1 MSIGEEATLPSI
13 TSPRTITSKK
23 HTSDNIIA
31 SLVQSSKAIIMRLP
45 PAPVPCI
52 GTPIPTCASVA
63 PEASSVVGNV
73 LVTDR
78 ADCSAAVLEYGND
91 ENQSGNMYMFDVG
104 GKNTRDVV
112 SKHSSSP
119 LASSTAEVVAQKKKL
134 SLVEQRAAMFD
145 RSPFGNPIIIN
156 NSNQRSDG
164 GIIGRADKK
173 WTKEHSN
180 STVDE
185 IEKRS
190 EEATTSSVHKDDVGT
205 PSPIASSV
213 ALTNQ
218 ITSSN
223 QAAPASSE
231 STAPG
236 LPSTT
241 STSAEELTSPSHLD
255 FASKKKAIFNFCS
268 KQSDRRDVLH
278 GRKFGRSH
286 VVAENAQEEMSGGG
300 EDEVKQKL
308 VEAARDETAQGLNE
322 DSRVAEVREANKEID
337 TEVKAEAYVSMQSSP
352 SPHLLKPSE
361 INIGKKVSGLTSTF
375 ADNFFMHVDS
385 SSNNP
390 HNVAEN
396 QLTSPS
402 THVNTSTAVAS
413 PSPHLLRPS
422 QLNLGHN
429 KRVPTNS
436 NKTNHTDF
444 ASNFM
449 SVVDSPANGI
459 HSNNNAGC
467 KYSSGIALHGMVG
480 SSSPQMMKPSQM
492 NLGKRSSNNGGGF
505 TTNFMDAVASPLSVE
520 YKSNNKIYSS
530 NTSNSSANFQ
540 DEVDFDN
547 FNEDRVEKMLA
558 EDAAEDE
565 IEMDFMLPP
574 GGAVWGGGNS
584 DERESG
590 ERGSAA
596 DGFGDTEKGK
606 VYDNDKNAVDY
617 FGLAGDEFEPAEKE
631 VSFVT
636 TTVHEEVDRHRGRD
650 SGTSFATFDS
660 QWTSDTKMT
669 GEVPIAFDSSS
680 LSRGMFESH
689 DDEEEDNATATKSEL
704 DAILD
709 MPTPKIRQCEERQ
722 QQKGRFFGDDDD
734 DTEEEF
740 EANFTSS
747 NVIAA
752 DLHQSRRCSLGD
764 HCILSTIDE
773 SDEDLAA
780 KSQLFKDK
788 LTTEQQLNFIEIKT
802 RYDEKIAQLEKANEN
817 KSVEIEMIKEEMM
830 SQHSQ
835 IQLLVNQ
842 NLSSRD
848 MIESQRKEIEDLN
861 APLNVEQ
868 ASVEEKYAQKN
879 GRRGSARFKYGK
891 KLNKILKHRIGQ

>member
-1 MSIGEEATLPSI
+1 
-13 TSPRTITSKK
+13 
-23 HTSDNIIA
+23 
-31 SLVQSSKAIIMRLP
+31 
-45 PAPVPCI
+45 
-52 GTPIPTCASVA
+52 
-63 PEASSVVGNV
+63 
-73 LVTDR
+73 
-78 ADCSAAVLEYGND
+78 
-91 ENQSGNMYMFDVG
+91 
-104 GKNTRDVV
+104 
-112 SKHSSSP
+112 
-119 LASSTAEVVAQKKKL
+119 
-134 SLVEQRAAMFD
+134 
-145 RSPFGNPIIIN
+145 
-156 NSNQRSDG
+156 
-164 GIIGRADKK
+164 
-173 WTKEHSN
+173 
-180 STVDE
+180 
-185 IEKRS
+185 
-190 EEATTSSVHKDDVGT
+190 
-205 PSPIASSV
+205 
-213 ALTNQ
+213 
-218 ITSSN
+218 
-223 QAAPASSE
+223 
-231 STAPG
+231 
-236 LPSTT
+236 
-241 STSAEELTSPSHLD
+241 
-255 FASKKKAIFNFCS
+255 
-268 KQSDRRDVLH
+268 
-278 GRKFGRSH
+278 
-286 VVAENAQEEMSGGG
+286 
-300 EDEVKQKL
+300 
-308 VEAARDETAQGLNE
+308 
-322 DSRVAEVREANKEID
+322 
-337 TEVKAEAYVSMQSSP
+337 
-352 SPHLLKPSE
+352 
-361 INIGKKVSGLTSTF
+361 
-375 ADNFFMHVDS
+375 
-385 SSNNP
+385 
-390 HNVAEN
+390 
-396 QLTSPS
+396 
-402 THVNTSTAVAS
+402 
-413 PSPHLLRPS
+413 
-422 QLNLGHN
+422 
-429 KRVPTNS
+429 
-436 NKTNHTDF
+436 
-444 ASNFM
+444 
-449 SVVDSPANGI
+449 
-459 HSNNNAGC
+459 
-467 KYSSGIALHGMVG
+467 
-480 SSSPQMMKPSQM
+480 
-492 NLGKRSSNNGGGF
+492 
-505 TTNFMDAVASPLSVE
+505 
-520 YKSNNKIYSS
+520 
-530 NTSNSSANFQ
+530 
-540 DEVDFDN
+540 
-547 FNEDRVEKMLA
+547 MLA

-590 ERGSAA
+590 ERGRAA
-596 DGFGDTEKGK
+596 DGFGDTEKGE

-636 TTVHEEVDRHRGRD
+636 TTVHGEVDRHRGRD

-669 GEVPIAFDSSS
+669 GEVPIAFDSSN
-680 LSRGMFESH
+680 LSTGMFESH